1 MIRGI
6 SPSAQDKWVKKSPA
20 PKAPAPVVVA
30 PPPREAPRR
39 PGPVKGFT
47 IEQVRRIGRGLAG
60 RQGRDF
66 FRPAKIITEVIHKH
80 GLTRVQLR
88 SKCQTPQYV
97 AARQEL
103 AYRLRE
109 ELALS
114 YPQIGEI
121 LGKDHSTIMHSCRR
135 YAAKLAAE
143 ASNGG

>member
-1 MIRGI
+1 MRGI
-6 SPSAQDKWVKKSPA
+6 SPTAQDKWVKKSPT
-20 PKAPAPVVVA
+20 PKAS
-30 PPPREAPRR
+30 PPPIVASEPRR
-39 PGPVKGFT
+39 RSGPVKGFSL
-47 IEQVRRIGRGLAG
+47 ELVRRIGRGLAG

-143 ASNGG
+143 VSRGS